1 MLQVQFCC
9 KAVDV
14 RVFGL
19 EVQKTVKTPQVQ
31 YIVKIIIFPVAM
43 KRQAPIIQ
51 TGQRMVV

>member
-19 EVQKTVKTPQVQ
+19 EVQKTVKTPQVHN
-31 YIVKIIIFPVAM
+31 IDKIIIFPVASSL
-43 KRQAPIIQ
+43 ID
-51 TGQRMVV
+51 